1 MVNRNHFTDKFST
14 KSDQE
19 LKDILE
25 SEHYVDEAK
34 LATKWI
40 LDERGQQTDYQPP
53 KKVTKERKPWIPG
66 RNQDPDR
73 RRHYEWRMIAFGI
86 ACIIGAFYINFDNL
100 LTTEKSLA
108 ELHETIKNSD
118 VIVDNVSSRNRM
130 GYEAKSRRATLYF
143 SLNEHQKL
151 FKLVENIGQE
161 HSHDQY
167 ERISKSLKNSQTVA
181 V

>member
-1 MVNRNHFTDKFST
+1 MFIFKTWQVKLST
-14 KSDQE
+14 PFKNF
-19 LKDILE
+19 LTVILMAFALCD
-25 SEHYVDEAK
+25 VPNA
-34 LATKWI
+34 I
-40 LDERGQQTDYQPP
+40 MPP

-66 RNQDPDR
+66 INQDPDR

-143 SLNEHQKL
+143 SLNEH
-151 FKLVENIGQE
+151 
-161 HSHDQY
+161 
-167 ERISKSLKNSQTVA
+167 
-181 V
+181 